1 MPKNKI
7 KIFDV
12 TKKNIKRNQL
22 LSFST
27 VFVTAIVFI
36 ISSFFMSLA
45 IMSQKA
51 VKYYEQKSQVIVF
64 FTKDTPEAE
73 ILTLRDK
80 LQDPE
85 TIESIEYIS
94 QADALEIYQED
105 FEDNPDLIS
114 TVTADSLP
122 PSLEIRATSVDNLLT
137 VIEKIDKEKETNA
150 YIDEVMYFKDVVK
163 NLKTLSRIIN
173 IGAIVLISALSIIT
187 FLIIRITIGFN
198 INAHKEE
205 IQVMH
210 LMGSTDRFIKIPFVI
225 EGAAYGVIGGLI
237 SATLIIVPWYILMT
251 FISHTE
257 YALWIS
263 QMLSDFGL
271 GFLKSFNITFVLI
284 YYLVHLGVGTLLGTI
299 SSLSSTQKYLGLVS
313 KDE

>member
-1 MPKNKI
+1 MPNI

-12 TKKNIKRNQL
+12 TKKNIKRNKL

-27 VFVTAIVFI
+27 IFVTTIVFV
-36 ISSFFMSLA
+36 ISSFFISMA
-45 IMSQKA
+45 IMGQKA
-51 VKYYEQKSQVIVF
+51 VSYYEQKSQVIIF
-64 FTKDTPEAE
+64 FTKDTSEAD

-80 LQDPE
+80 FYDPE
-85 TIESIEYIS
+85 RIDNIQYIS
-94 QADALEIYQED
+94 QADALEIYRED

-122 PSLEIRATSVDNLLT
+122 PSLEIRATTVDNLLL
-137 VIEKIDKEKETNA
+137 VIEDINKEKETNA
-150 YIDEVMYFKDVVK
+150 SIDEILYFKDVVR

-173 IGAIVLISALSIIT
+173 IGTIVLISVLSTIT

-198 INAHKEE
+198 INAHKDE

-210 LMGSTDRFIKIPFVI
+210 LMGSTDKYIRLPFII
-225 EGAAYGVIGGLI
+225 EGASYGILGGFI
-237 SATLIIVPWYILMT
+237 SAIFILTPWYIIMS
-251 FISHTE
+251 FIQGTE
-257 YALWIS
+257 YALWIN

-271 GFLKSFNITFVLI
+271 EFLKSFNLTFVLI
-284 YYLVHLGVGTLLGTI
+284 YFLVHIGIGVILGV
-299 SSLSSTQKYLGLVS
+299 LSSVSGIQKYLGLIR